1 MTNTEI
7 IMLSPL
13 ILIAEDSPT
22 QREILRHMLE
32 KNNFRVV
39 AAGNGLEALALL
51 EGEKPLAVISD
62 IVMPEMDGYTL
73 CRSINENAAL
83 LDIPVILLTSLS
95 NPEDVI
101 MGLECGADYFIM
113 KPYNEVF
120 LLSRIQ
126 HIMANSNLKTEQ
138 GVRIGLEIFFRG
150 KKYFINS
157 GRLQLLNLLL
167 STYETAF
174 QSNQDLVA
182 TSKKLSVM
190 NDQLEGNLVELEAK
204 NQQLINLNAKLEIQQ
219 KVAIEA
225 QCKSEKTSR
234 IKSDFLANM
243 SHELRTPLNSVIGF
257 TEVLQDQFFGPI
269 NEKQTE
275 YLNNIL
281 LSGRH
286 LLSLINDILD
296 LSKVESGKMKLEVS
310 TFSLR
315 ETVDDSLMML
325 SEKALKSGIGLHME
339 LAPQAD
345 VNIVADQRKVKQI
358 LFNLISNAVKFT
370 SAGGDIDVS
379 AVRDGEFIEITVADT
394 GLGVKE
400 EDIPKLFQPFTQL
413 ESVYTKQYEG
423 TGLGL
428 ALTRQLVELHGGRV
442 WVKSEFGTGSRFS
455 FTIPLDREVPV

>member
-39 AAGNGLEALALL
+39 AAGNGREALALL

-62 IVMPEMDGYTL
+62 IVMPDMDGYTL
-73 CRSINENAAL
+73 CRSINGNAAL

-157 GRLQLLNLLL
+157 SRLQLLNLLL

-182 TSKKLSVM
+182 ASEKLSVM
-190 NDQLEGNLVELEAK
+190 NDQLEGNLAELEAK

-257 TEVLQDQFFGPI
+257 TEVLQDRFFGPI

-275 YLNNIL
+275 YLDNIL

-325 SEKALKSGIGLHME
+325 REKALKSGIGLHME
-339 LAPQAD
+339 LASQAD

-400 EDIPKLFQPFTQL
+400 EDIPKLFHPFTQL